1 MGSKVDSVALYRTK
15 KILRELADKKGHG
28 TELVTIYIP
37 PKKALHEVVNNLREE
52 YGTASN
58 IKSDTTRNHVQDA
71 LVRSQQRLKLHKST
85 PENGIVLFVGA
96 LPTNG
101 PGSEQVFVYEVTPPK
116 PVQTYL
122 YRCDDHFHL
131 DHLREMLKQEDV
143 IGILSIDTTEAG
155 LGIVTGDKIDIV
167 DVLTSGVAVKS
178 SKGGQSARRYERL
191 REMKLTD
198 YYSRVSAHCTRVFID
213 LNTVKGMVVAG
224 PGQTKDDFLKG
235 EFLDY
240 RLQKRVITVIDGAY
254 SGSEGVREAF
264 EKAADA
270 MSNLR
275 VVEERKLVQKFLLEV
290 NSDNPLALYGINE
303 VIKAV
308 QQSKAH
314 TILASEDLDLTE
326 IKVTCKRCDETKSR
340 IVKRENYFAEKQRL
354 ITEPSKC
361 GSTDYEVVERDV
373 VDILDEVSLETGAKL
388 EVISGRTEEGQMLKS
403 FSGIAALL
411 RYR

>member
-1 MGSKVDSVALYRTK
+1 MSSKLDSVALYRTK
-15 KILRELADKKGHG
+15 KILRELADKKGRG

-37 PKKALHEVVNNLREE
+37 PKKALHEVINNLREE

-71 LVRSQQRLKLHKST
+71 LVRSQQRLKLYNRT

-101 PGSEQVFVYEVTPPK
+101 PGSEQVFVYEVMPPK
-116 PVQTYL
+116 PVPTYL

-131 DHLREMLKQEDV
+131 EHLRDMLREENI

-155 LGIVTGDKIDIV
+155 LGIVTGEKVEIA
-167 DVLTSGVAVKS
+167 DVLTSGVPGKS

-191 REMKLTD
+191 REMELTD
-198 YYSRVSAHCTRVFID
+198 YFNRVSAHSTRVFID
-213 LNTVKGMVVAG
+213 SNSVKGMIVAG

-235 EFLDY
+235 EYLDY
-240 RLQKRVITVIDGAY
+240 RLQKNVIAVIDGAY
-254 SGSEGVREAF
+254 SGAEGVREAF

-275 VVEERKLVQKFLLEV
+275 VVEERKLVQKFLREV
-290 NSDNPLALYGINE
+290 NSDNPLAMYGINE

-314 TILASEDLDLTE
+314 TILASEDLELTE
-326 IKVTCKRCDETKSR
+326 VKVTCKKCGEEKSC
-340 IVKRENYFAEKQRL
+340 IVKRENYVAEKQRL
-354 ITEPSKC
+354 ISEPSKC
-361 GSTDYEVVERDV
+361 GSSDYEVLERDI
-373 VDILDEVSLETGAKL
+373 VDILDELALETGAKL
-388 EVISGRTEEGQMLKS
+388 EVISGGTEEGQMLKS
-403 FSGIAALL
+403 FNGIAALL